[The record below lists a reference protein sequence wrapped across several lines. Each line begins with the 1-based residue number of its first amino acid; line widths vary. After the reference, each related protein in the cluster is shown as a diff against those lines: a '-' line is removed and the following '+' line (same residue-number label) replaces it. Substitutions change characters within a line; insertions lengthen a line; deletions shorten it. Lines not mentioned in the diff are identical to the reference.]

1 MPSAP
6 ADSEA
11 SPAKV
16 ISYRPQAGHRAKP
29 SHATEETTMHRYLM
43 RAIQD
48 DARRAGERD
57 RLHLDAQRAREPRRP
72 RAGPAAPV
80 RRLARLLF
88 RRATA

>member
-1 MPSAP
+1 
-6 ADSEA
+6 
-11 SPAKV
+11 
-16 ISYRPQAGHRAKP
+16 
-29 SHATEETTMHRYLM
+29 MHRYLM

-57 RLHLDAQRAREPRRP
+57 RLHLDAQRAREPHGP